1 MGAERLEVWLGARH
15 AGVLEASRGALAFS
29 YADAYRNDP
38 AATPLSLSMPLAGPK
53 RYEGA
58 PAHLFFAGLL
68 PEGKVLEYVA
78 SQHRVSGTNVFGLLQ
93 AIGGDCAGAVSVI
106 PADTEVAATAA
117 SYEPITREA
126 LARMLRDLPR
136 LPVRTRQ
143 GGIRLS
149 LAGAQNKLPITFD
162 GSRFALPHG
171 TAPST
176 HILKPPMA
184 VDATFAWATVE
195 NEAFCLALAR
205 RIGLPAPRSWII
217 DVGGP
222 VLLVERDDREIVGDG
237 GDHGDGG
244 GDADQ
249 GLSIQVRRIH
259 QEDFCQALAIAPGA
273 KYENEGG
280 PSFAQCMQLTRGH
293 ADVPVRDGIALI
305 RWLIFNYLIGNAD
318 AHAKNLSIL
327 LQGAHVEL
335 APFYDLVSTAV
346 YPEHTAKMAMKIG
359 GYYDPAFLGRKERWQ
374 RAAADAGTNWPS
386 FRRTLRDVVDRVA
399 AEAGPARLEVEE
411 QMGARVALIGTIVD
425 EVIGRNG
432 ARLDAVLGR
441 PEG

>member
-1 MGAERLEVWLGARH
+1 MSAERLEVWLEGRQ
-15 AGVLEASRGALAFS
+15 AGVLEPAGGTLAFR
-29 YADAYRNDP
+29 YAQAYREDP
-38 AATPLSLSMPLAGPK
+38 AATPLSLSMPLAGPE
-53 RYEGA
+53 RHEGG

-68 PEGKVLEYVA
+68 PEGRVLEYVA
-78 SQHRVSGTNVFGLLQ
+78 SQHRVSDSNVFGLLE
-93 AIGGDCAGAVSVI
+93 AIGGDCAGAVSIV
-106 PADTEVAATAA
+106 PPGAEATTTGA
-117 SYEPITREA
+117 SYEPIAREG

-136 LPVRTRQ
+136 MPLATGA

-149 LAGAQNKLPITFD
+149 LAGAQNKLPIAFD
-162 GSRFALPHG
+162 GTRFALPCG
-171 TAPST
+171 AAPST

-184 VDATFAWATVE
+184 VDGGFAWATVE

-205 RIGLPAPRSWII
+205 RVGLAVPRSWII

-222 VLLVERDDREIVGDG
+222 VLLIERYDREIF
-237 GDHGDGG
+237 GG
-244 GDADQ
+244 GDSAGNADADRDF
-249 GLSIQVRRIH
+249 SMDVRRIH

-280 PSFAQCMQLTRGH
+280 PSFARCMHFTRGH

-327 LQGAHVEL
+327 LRGPHVQL

-346 YPEHTAKMAMKIG
+346 YPAHTTKMAMKIG
-359 GYYDPAFLGRKERWQ
+359 GHYDPAFLGRTERWQ
-374 RAAADAGTNWPS
+374 RAAADAGMNWPS

-399 AEAGPARLEVEE
+399 AEAGPAREEVEA
-411 QMGARVALIGTIVD
+411 QAGGRVALIGTIIE
-425 EVIGRNG
+425 EVIGRNR
-432 ARLDAVLGR
+432 ARLDGVLGR
-441 PEG
+441 K